1 MNSNKNSYLNCTG
14 KSAQTDSKSILDVLT
29 GMNYGEF
36 FEKSLFE
43 CFFENDFFFTH
54 DILEVCHSIFP
65 YCDWYFHFGVAC
77 IVQDSIMFKG
87 HFIRHVLS
95 GV

>member
-36 FEKSLFE
+36 FEKLQLFLFE
-43 CFFENDFFFTH
+43 CFFENDFFLLTISWKSVTVYSPIVTGTS
-54 DILEVCHSIFP
+54 ILA
-65 YCDWYFHFGVAC
+65 W
-77 IVQDSIMFKG
+77 
-87 HFIRHVLS
+87 HVLFRT
-95 GV
+95 V